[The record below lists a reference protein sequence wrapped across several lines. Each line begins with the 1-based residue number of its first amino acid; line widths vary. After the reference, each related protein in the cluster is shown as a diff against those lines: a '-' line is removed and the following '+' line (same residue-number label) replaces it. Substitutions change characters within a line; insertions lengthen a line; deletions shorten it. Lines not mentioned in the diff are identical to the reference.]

1 MNDMILGYN
10 FYILS
15 LVFSSNKFVCHV
27 IAFIAKRKFK
37 LVIMNIEI

>member
-15 LVFSSNKFVCHV
+15 LVFSSKFVCHV